1 MNARKSM
8 RFIAAAI
15 LLLLTFRPLSTS
27 ADDFADARK
36 QGSAWKVFAEC
47 RMAVLPQKV
56 AIPLIAEF
64 DEPEK
69 VNDAWDHLERMVEA
83 GAATLQADL
92 IVQGI
97 EEKPLISECVEE
109 MKYPTEYNPPPLP
122 QHLPLA
128 AAPEALKMWPL
139 IGASPTAF
147 ETRNVGE
154 RIEFKARVLE
164 DGAWVAISV
173 EAIHSRLREQA
184 KFDFAELPGGE
195 KLAIRQPQF
204 SVLKSKSSFRLR
216 NGEKILLGVHKL
228 AKPEKTFEL
237 FVLQVKASR
246 AGEIP

>member
-1 MNARKSM
+1 M
-8 RFIAAAI
+8 RHIAAAI
-15 LLLLTFRPLSTS
+15 LLPLSFWPLT
-27 ADDFADARK
+27 APAGELANGGK
-36 QGSAWKVFAEC
+36 QTAAWKVFAEC
-47 RMAVLPQKV
+47 RMVTLPQKA
-56 AIPLIAEF
+56 AISLIEEF
-64 DEPEK
+64 GEPEK
-69 VNDAWDHLERMVEA
+69 VNDAWDRLERMLES
-83 GAATLQADL
+83 GAATLEADL
-92 IVQGI
+92 IVQGA
-97 EEKPLISECVEE
+97 EEKPLVSECVEE

-246 AGEIP
+246 AAEIP